1 MNIPYSKK
9 ELYRDNIQLKK
20 QLDHATARNAELAI
34 VLETQNKL
42 IDEINAKN
50 DIINKNNQEE

>member
-1 MNIPYSKK
+1 MKIPYSKK

-20 QLDHATARNAELAI
+20 QLDHATARNTELVI

-50 DIINKNNQEE
+50 DTINKNNKEE